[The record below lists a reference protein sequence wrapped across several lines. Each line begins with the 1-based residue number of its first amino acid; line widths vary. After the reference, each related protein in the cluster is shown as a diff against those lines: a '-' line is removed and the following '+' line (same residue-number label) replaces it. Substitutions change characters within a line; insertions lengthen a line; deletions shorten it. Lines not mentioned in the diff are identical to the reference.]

1 MDFGSDYI
9 NEFYFNATFIKLMIE
24 VKNIVKK
31 FGDQT
36 VLKGIS
42 TRFEAGMTN
51 LIIGQSGSGKT
62 VFLKTLLGIHS
73 PDGGTISFDGR
84 IYSELS
90 NDEKR
95 ALRTEIGMVF
105 QGSALF
111 DSMTVEEN
119 VGFPLKMF
127 TKKTPKEIKE
137 RVDFVIDRVN
147 LTNAH
152 YKRPSEISG
161 GMQKR
166 VAIARAIV
174 NNPKYLF
181 CDEPNSGLDPKTAIV
196 IDNLIQE
203 ITQEYNITTVINTH
217 DMNSVM
223 EIGEKI
229 VFLKNGL
236 LEWEGSNKEIFK
248 TDNEAV
254 TDFVY
259 SSELFKRVR
268 KMYLEDDVK

>member
-1 MDFGSDYI
+1 
-9 NEFYFNATFIKLMIE
+9 MIE
-24 VKNIVKK
+24 VKNIKK
-31 FGDQT
+31 SFADSM
-36 VLKGIS
+36 VLKGVS
-42 TRFEAGMTN
+42 TLFETGKTN

-62 VFLKTLLGIHS
+62 VLLKSLLGIHTPES
-73 PDGGTISFDGR
+73 GEIIFDNR
-84 IYSELS
+84 IYANLS
-90 NDEKR
+90 ADEKR

-111 DSMTVEEN
+111 DSMTVAEN

-127 TKKTPKEIKE
+127 TKNAKSEIDD
-137 RVDFVIDRVN
+137 RVAFVLKRVN
-147 LTNAH
+147 LINAD
-152 YKRPSEISG
+152 KKLPSEISG

-181 CDEPNSGLDPKTAIV
+181 CDEPNSGLDPNTSIL
-196 IDNLIQE
+196 IDNLIME

-223 EIGEKI
+223 EIGQNI

-236 LEWEGSNKEIFK
+236 KEWQGTKEQIFL
-248 TDNEAV
+248 TDNQAV

-259 SSELFKRVR
+259 SSNLFKKVR
-268 KMYLEDDVK
+268 EAVLLSHK

>member
-1 MDFGSDYI
+1 
-9 NEFYFNATFIKLMIE
+9 MIE
-24 VKNIVKK
+24 VKDLHKS
-31 FGDQT
+31 FGDAHI
-36 VLKGIS
+36 LKGIS
-42 TRFEAGMTN
+42 TTFDKGKTN

-62 VFLKTLLGIHS
+62 VFLKCLLGLFEYEQGSIS
-73 PDGGTISFDGR
+73 YDGKIFSNLSRNEKT
-84 IYSELS
+84 ELRS
-90 NDEKR
+90 K
-95 ALRTEIGMVF
+95 IGMLF

-111 DSMTVEEN
+111 DSMTIAEN
-119 VGFPLKMF
+119 VMFPLRMF
-127 TKKTPKEIKE
+127 TKQSKSEME
-137 RVDFVIDRVN
+137 DRVN
-147 LTNAH
+147 FVLKRVNLDGAH
-152 YKRPSEISG
+152 HKMPSEASG

-203 ITQEYNITTVINTH
+203 ITDEYQITTVINSH

-229 VFLKNGL
+229 VFLQYGL
-236 LEWEGSNKEIFK
+236 KEWEGSKDTIFR

-254 TDFVY
+254 TNFVY
-259 SSELFKRVR
+259 SSELFKKVR
-268 KMYLEDDVK
+268 RMYLEENQ

>member
-1 MDFGSDYI
+1 
-9 NEFYFNATFIKLMIE
+9 MIE
-24 VKNIVKK
+24 VINLNKSFEEIK
-31 FGDQT
+31 

-42 TRFEAGMTN
+42 TTFDKGKTN

-62 VFLKTLLGIHS
+62 VFLKCLLGLFS
-73 PDGGTISFDGR
+73 YNKGSISYDNEQFTN
-84 IYSELS
+84 LS
-90 NDEKR
+90 DLEKR
-95 ALRTEIGMVF
+95 TLRSKIGMVF

-111 DSMTVEEN
+111 DSMTILENVMFPLRMFTNQEEN
-119 VGFPLKMF
+119 EMKDRAHSVLK
-127 TKKTPKEIKE
+127 
-137 RVDFVIDRVN
+137 RVN
-147 LTNAH
+147 LTNAAS
-152 YKRPSEISG
+152 KMPSEASG

-203 ITQEYNITTVINTH
+203 ITKEYGMVTVINSH

-229 VFLKNGL
+229 IFLKNGKKA
-236 LEWEGSNKEIFK
+236 WEGDKDNIFK
-248 TDNEAV
+248 TDNKIV
-254 TDFVY
+254 SDFVY
-259 SSELFKRVR
+259 SSNLFKKVR
-268 KMYLEDDVK
+268 DVYLKNY